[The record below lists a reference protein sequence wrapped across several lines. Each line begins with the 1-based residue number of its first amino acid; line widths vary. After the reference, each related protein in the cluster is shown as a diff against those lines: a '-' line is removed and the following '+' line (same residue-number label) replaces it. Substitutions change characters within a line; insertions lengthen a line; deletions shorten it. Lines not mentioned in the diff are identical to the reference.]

1 MSRRAERLTVRA
13 RSERP
18 CLRAVLRRED
28 EADAAEVVF
37 HVDGCF
43 DVGELD
49 LCVDLARDFKLG
61 TDIEDSVMIKCNLVS
76 VDASRGGKS
85 IRERAHP
92 GNERPGIP
100 IWKSGMLPEL
110 TCPVTLA
117 TMLRFASTVPSNA
130 IQIQSPIGVSIAI
143 QIGLA

>member
-1 MSRRAERLTVRA
+1 MNNKVVSRSVRRVRETTEMSRRAERLTVRA

-28 EADAAEVVF
+28 EADDAEVVF

-61 TDIEDSVMIKCNLVS
+61 TDIEDSVMI
-76 VDASRGGKS
+76 
-85 IRERAHP
+85 
-92 GNERPGIP
+92 
-100 IWKSGMLPEL
+100 
-110 TCPVTLA
+110 
-117 TMLRFASTVPSNA
+117 
-130 IQIQSPIGVSIAI
+130 
-143 QIGLA
+143 